1 MTLYRQLLIG
11 IIVLL
16 AAIFIGS
23 VVISS
28 KSAQSYTERS
38 VSGHNQNYAN
48 LLTLLLNSECAQIEC
63 DKPHLETWLKPII
76 DQGHFKSIKL
86 VSPDGDALFID
97 EAPEQEGTAP
107 EWFKNVF
114 TPSCER
120 VRSD

>member
-11 IIVLL
+11 IIILL
-16 AAIFIGS
+16 AAIFVGS

-63 DKPHLETWLKPII
+63 DNPIWRP
-76 DQGHFKSIKL
+76 G
-86 VSPDGDALFID
+86 
-97 EAPEQEGTAP
+97 
-107 EWFKNVF
+107 
-114 TPSCER
+114 
-120 VRSD
+120 